1 MVWETGDQ
9 TTTSSVHTLAEADAI
24 EKCCAAIGKKAPI
37 VVNYYRTPA
46 TAARKHQTG
55 PTGSGDDG
63 SDAILKVIRAM
74 VGARTVVLF
83 VVRQK

>member
-1 MVWETGDQ
+1 
-9 TTTSSVHTLAEADAI
+9 
-24 EKCCAAIGKKAPI
+24 
-37 VVNYYRTPA
+37 VVNYANLYRTPA